1 MSVVKACKT
10 YGVERCVITSSTVA
24 IFAGWT
30 RKDPDY
36 PEVMDES
43 VWSKLDG
50 PGVHPYFKSKTLA
63 EKAAWDYVAA
73 LPEEEKFELTT
84 ICPGFIVGPTF
95 CAQGF
100 VSGRGI
106 EIIVGGKYP
115 GVISLCCPV
124 VDVRDCALAHLNCI
138 KLDKA

>member
-63 EKAAWDYVAA
+63 EKAAWDYWES
-73 LPEEEKFELTT
+73 LPVTERFELVV
-84 ICPGFIVGPTF
+84 INPGFITGP
-95 CAQGF
+95 
-100 VSGRGI
+100 
-106 EIIVGGKYP
+106 
-115 GVISLCCPV
+115 SLCCGDGTSEKMIGGMVTGKMP
-124 VDVRDCALAHLNCI
+124 
-138 KLDKA
+138 